1 MAKETDRLISRAGAD
16 TGDAYGHIDEKHHE
30 KFKDAASSKERTISP
45 LSPLKFLESTS
56 PHKRGSPPPLHALD
70 PRPPTTQRGR
80 FLLFS
85 TLFMI
90 SALLNFDN
98 GAIASSLIPITQEF
112 KLSFSQQGFLGSLVY
127 LGLTI
132 SSLFA
137 GKALHLSIENSV

>member
-1 MAKETDRLISRAGAD
+1 MAKETDQLLSSGAAADDDVDGAIYDKLVFGREEMVDVASRR
-16 TGDAYGHIDEKHHE
+16 
-30 KFKDAASSKERTISP
+30 ERVASP

-56 PHKRGSPPPLHALD
+56 PHQSGLAGEPPTHVLD
-70 PRPPTTQRGR
+70 PRPRTSKTGR
-80 FLLFS
+80 LFMFG

-112 KLSFSQQGFLGSLVY
+112 GLSFSQQGFLGSLVY

-132 SSLFA
+132 SSLVA
-137 GKALHLSIENSV
+137 GE